1 MNAKHHLNELSYF
14 EIQLDENDFI
24 VTKSS
29 DTTVIPNVPEF
40 ITEQIVIDN

>member
-29 DTTVIPNVPEF
+29 DTNIPHVPEF
-40 ITEQIVIDN
+40 ITEQIVIDQ